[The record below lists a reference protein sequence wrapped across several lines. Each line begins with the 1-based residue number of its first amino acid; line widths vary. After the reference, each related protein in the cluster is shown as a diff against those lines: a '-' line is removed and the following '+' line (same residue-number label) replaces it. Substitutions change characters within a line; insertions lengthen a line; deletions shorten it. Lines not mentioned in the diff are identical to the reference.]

1 MQLFFIRH
9 GQSENNQMWSDS
21 GSRKGR
27 SSDPG
32 LTDLGYLQAEALA
45 EYVHA
50 RQTVKPASS
59 YDEVNGKGI
68 ELTHLYSSLMT
79 RAVLTG
85 TAVADKLDLP
95 LYGLEDAHEGG
106 GVYLED
112 EETGELVG
120 QPGKTQAE
128 LAELTTRLVLPEIN
142 PAGWWNRPFEQREE
156 RVARA
161 KRLLGLLLD
170 RHGGSEDSVAL
181 FSHAAF
187 FNYFMA
193 AAVGLAQ
200 RPAIWFYLNNTGISR
215 FDFNGED
222 QALIYTNRTEHLEPS
237 FLT

>member
-1 MQLFFIRH
+1 MQLYFIRH
-9 GQSENNQMWSDS
+9 GQSQNNQIWSES

-32 LTDLGYLQAEALA
+32 LTELGLLQSQVLA
-45 EYVHA
+45 DFVHA
-50 RQTVKPASS
+50 GHAVKPVSS
-59 YDEVNGKGI
+59 YDEVNGNGI
-68 ELTHLYSSLMT
+68 ELTHLYCSLMA

-85 TAVADKLDLP
+85 NALAEKLDMP
-95 LYGLEDAHEGG
+95 LYGLEDAFEGG

-120 QPGKTQAE
+120 QTGKTQVE
-128 LAELTTRLVLPEIN
+128 LAALTDRLVLPEIN
-142 PAGWWNRPFEQREE
+142 PDGWWNRPFEPREE

-170 RHGGSEDSVAL
+170 RHGGTDDKVAL

-193 AAVGLAQ
+193 AAVGLDQ

-222 QALIYTNRTEHLEPS
+222 QALIYTNRTEHLDPQY
-237 FLT
+237 LT